1 MTSWK
6 VGAKRGAGGRGA
18 AVERGAGV
26 TEIGWSTERVFRRS
40 HDLNACYSVLCLRR
54 RIFLCMVRLVHSS
67 SRVGCCALSVS
78 MQ

>member
-18 AVERGAGV
+18 AVEQGAGV

-40 HDLNACYSVLCLRR
+40 HDLNACYSDCVYGVV
-54 RIFLCMVRLVHSS
+54 FFYVWY
-67 SRVGCCALSVS
+67 VGCIVHLVLVAVHYP
-78 MQ
+78 